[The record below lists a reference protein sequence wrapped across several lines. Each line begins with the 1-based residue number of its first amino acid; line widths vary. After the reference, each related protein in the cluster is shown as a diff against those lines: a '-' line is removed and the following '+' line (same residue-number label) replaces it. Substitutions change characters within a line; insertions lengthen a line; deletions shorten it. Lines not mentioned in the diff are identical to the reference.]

1 MTGSL
6 RETVQKMP
14 SFSLPSSAKTITKSP
29 PIYLYRVPEG
39 CGNRMVFGELFWFP
53 GRCLVGRGC
62 EAWLWGGCGGRDL
75 EPRPLPRRKRLHLTE
90 AFVAFLLILRGGCL
104 LGLHGRGHSTPF
116 SLRRPGEGLEKVP
129 ARPSEP
135 RLQKMLL

>member
-6 RETVQKMP
+6 RETSAENAFILS
-14 SFSLPSSAKTITKSP
+14 SFICKNNHKVST
-29 PIYLYRVPEG
+29 YLYRVPEG

-62 EAWLWGGCGGRDL
+62 EAWLRGGCGGKDL

-135 RLQKMLL
+135 RLLKMLL